1 VKVLNVGLI
10 GYGKMGKR
18 YVREIIS
25 NKNFRI
31 EEILNHKNLKK
42 EPYLIKKFF
51 NSKKIDLFII
61 SSPVHTHFK
70 YLNHA
75 IKANKGIIIEKPLV
89 KNFNQ
94 LEKLIH
100 LNKDFKKKIIIH
112 HNDVLNLE
120 NTKLVKNLKDNKK
133 IQKIE
138 MFYGKR
144 DHINLEP
151 KPYFDWLPHPLS
163 FITNFLGEPKKYK
176 IQSYKRKKN
185 KGLIKEKLNI
195 VFNFENFE
203 ICLNFSNNFKIPSK
217 KIIIYKNN
225 KKTIYDGYKKS
236 NQRSIKLLL
245 DKFHKKNKINDISTN
260 IKTYKLLFEIEKK
273 LLKIIH

>member
-1 VKVLNVGLI
+1 
-10 GYGKMGKR
+10 M
-18 YVREIIS
+18 
-25 NKNFRI
+25 
-31 EEILNHKNLKK
+31 
-42 EPYLIKKFF
+42 
-51 NSKKIDLFII
+51 
-61 SSPVHTHFK
+61 
-70 YLNHA
+70 NHA